1 MSEKLGLGYDL
12 FDAVMNAREIQAKN
26 LADKLVS
33 YGNPVIIVGLAY
45 KPNVKYVDGSYSM
58 LVGHYVKEAGQK
70 LFYHDPLCG
79 ENGPETDGPYTYLIA
94 HDPDTAFLLSK
105 RPTEGEDITIKFL
118 KGSTIVDPWR
128 RLYDVDGCKVV
139 HYGNTR
145 QSEAEV
151 LQLKAVDGF
160 K

>member
-1 MSEKLGLGYDL
+1 MWKQLG
-12 FDAVMNAREIQAKN
+12 
-26 LADKLVS
+26 
-33 YGNPVIIVGLAY
+33 
-45 KPNVKYVDGSYSM
+45 
-58 LVGHYVKEAGQK
+58 HK

-94 HDPDTAFLLSK
+94 HDPDTAFLMSK

-128 RLYDVDGCKVV
+128 RIYDVDGCEVV

-145 QSEAEV
+145 ISDQKTPLILLDEI
-151 LQLKAVDGF
+151 AVNDNSQ
-160 K
+160 